1 MRTRGPGESPLLL
14 LDVAAILTAEKID
27 YMVIGAL
34 AAAVY
39 GVVRATLDADAL
51 VSISIPRFGKLE
63 KVLRRAG
70 MRTELRRGDP
80 DDPIPAVLVI
90 TDRYENRVEL
100 LAGLRNLD
108 PGAFSRSL
116 TIPFQK
122 TTLRVVGREDFIAMK
137 CFAGGPQ
144 DIIDAREAIK
154 IADQPLDIDLLRRV
168 TRRFGRAAA
177 DHLERLLGE
186 AAQRR

>member
-1 MRTRGPGESPLLL
+1 
-14 LDVAAILTAEKID
+14 
-27 YMVIGAL
+27 
-34 AAAVY
+34 
-39 GVVRATLDADAL
+39 
-51 VSISIPRFGKLE
+51 
-63 KVLRRAG
+63 
-70 MRTELRRGDP
+70 
-80 DDPIPAVLVI
+80 
-90 TDRYENRVEL
+90 
-100 LAGLRNLD
+100 
-108 PGAFSRSL
+108 
-116 TIPFQK
+116 
-122 TTLRVVGREDFIAMK
+122 MK